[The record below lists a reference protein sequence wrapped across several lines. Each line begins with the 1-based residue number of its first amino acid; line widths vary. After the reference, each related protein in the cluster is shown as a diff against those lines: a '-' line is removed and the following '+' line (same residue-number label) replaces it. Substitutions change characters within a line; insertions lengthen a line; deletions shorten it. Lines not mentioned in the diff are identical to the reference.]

1 MNRPT
6 PKTSPFTILNTE
18 LPDELIDGII
28 KTLEDANIQATDRAG
43 ILGDD
48 VQHVAH
54 RIRDTNKI
62 ALPGNH
68 WYFGM
73 IWYFIMR
80 MNDWNFQYNIDSF
93 DGDSIQYLEY
103 NPGQHYTWHTDSVMP
118 VITNHIPR
126 LGIMPPT
133 GEEKVRK
140 LSFSLMLN
148 DDYEGGD
155 LQFYFP
161 AAKRPMNTVPKKKGM
176 LVIFDSRIVH
186 RVTRVRE
193 GKRKSIVGWVVGPRW
208 K

>member
-6 PKTSPFTILNTE
+6 PKTSPYTILHTE
-18 LPDELIDGII
+18 LPDNVLEGII
-28 KTLEDANIQATDRAG
+28 STIDDAG
-43 ILGDD
+43 IRATPGARVLGDD
-48 VQHVAH
+48 IQHKAH
-54 RIRDTNKI
+54 RIRDTNN
-62 ALPGNH
+62 ARLPGNH

-103 NPGQHYTWHTDSVMP
+103 GPGQHYTWHTDMIMP
-118 VITNHIPR
+118 VITRHIPR

-161 AAKRPMNTVPKKKGM
+161 ATLRGRQTIPKKKGT
-176 LVIFDSRIVH
+176 LIIFDSRIVH